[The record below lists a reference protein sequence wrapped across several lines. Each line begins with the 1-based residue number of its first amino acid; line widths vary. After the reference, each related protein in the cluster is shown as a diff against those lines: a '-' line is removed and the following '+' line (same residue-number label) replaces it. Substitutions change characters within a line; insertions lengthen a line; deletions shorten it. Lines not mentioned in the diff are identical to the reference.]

1 MPGAH
6 EKLEHAEHASHGGG
20 HGGGNKIFG
29 VTMALLGVLIALSG
43 AMVGSERNEL
53 TRAMIESRRKW
64 MIWRKR
70 LRR

>member
-43 AMVGSERNEL
+43 AN
-53 TRAMIESRRKW
+53 
-64 MIWRKR
+64 
-70 LRR
+70 